1 MSVHGFNSVANA
13 YRSIGLEGDIATA
26 SPYRLVQIIMERV
39 LEQVTLAR
47 RAMMSNDPATKGS
60 AIGTAISLLDEL
72 RASLDENK
80 DPELANRLKTLYR
93 YMSQR
98 LLESNVLNDAN
109 GLDEVHKL
117 MAQIKTSWDEI
128 PNALEQQ
135 TDLRQQLEPYFHANS

>member
-26 SPYRLVQIIMERV
+26 SPFRLVQIIMERI

-72 RASLDENK
+72 RSSLDENK
-80 DPELANRLKTLYR
+80 DPELANRLKSLYR

-98 LLESNVLNDAN
+98 LLESNVLNDAD

-117 MAQIKTSWDEI
+117 MAQIKSSWDEI
-128 PNALEQQ
+128 PSALEQQ
-135 TDLRQQLEPYFHANS
+135 GDLRQQLEPYFHANS